1 MGTVIWTCLL
11 IRVYRVRGRKEM
23 RCRSPM
29 QYPVEDIPISA
40 FILLLD
46 RVNDAVQRWRAEVGT
61 SPFLP
66 LFTKRMDFWDALTSS
81 STGKDLVT
89 AVGLAQTIFAGGSNV
104 DAGVAAAVSQFQMR
118 QDLGN
123 RHGTDWQTAAERV
136 FKPDGK
142 QMRADTTAT
151 PGWYREWI
159 EVNRF
164 YDHLPSAV
172 RGALLLDS
180 WRQYARSSVWFAF
193 GTQIASYFLK
203 AELGS
208 ATMPSLH
215 IGLKAVSSTRYNG
228 TDPTA
233 RLIAFLHV
241 LEKAVTFEL
250 KEHKGLV
257 AAAEAR
263 RIHVDNR
270 RITSKLQKLLEL
282 SVQCPVISVPT
293 VVGALRVT
301 SVGARDL
308 IRDLNLREITGR
320 KRDCL
325 WNLS

>member
-1 MGTVIWTCLL
+1 
-11 IRVYRVRGRKEM
+11 
-23 RCRSPM
+23 M

-66 LFTKRMDFWDALTSS
+66 LFTKRMDLWDALASS

-89 AVGLAQTIFAGGSNV
+89 AVDLAQTIFAGGPNV
-104 DAGVAAAVSQFQMR
+104 DAGVAAAVLQFQMR

-123 RHGTDWQTAAERV
+123 LHGTDWQTAAECFV
-136 FKPDGK
+136 FKPDDK
-142 QMRADTTAT
+142 QPLADTSAT
-151 PGWYREWI
+151 PDWYREWI
-159 EVNRF
+159 EVNRY

-180 WRQYARSSVWFAF
+180 WRHYTRSSAWFAL

-208 ATMPSLH
+208 ATMPTLH

-325 WNLS
+325 WSLS